1 MIDEIARFSSMSDA
15 SNRLERI
22 RGIAFDVMRVVFYS
36 VMSLT
41 SVIACV
47 EYFNELILK
56 PRGLY

>member
-15 SNRLERI
+15 SNRLER
-22 RGIAFDVMRVVFYS
+22 IAFDVMRVVFYS

-47 EYFNELILK
+47 EYFN
-56 PRGLY
+56 